1 MNPYIYTFIRDD
13 ISPEQKIVQLGHATW
28 EAGLRFKNPGKTAS
42 LILLHADDED
52 DLVAAA
58 RKLDEKGIEYYMFY
72 EPDNMMGYSAICT
85 RPIVTEQERAI
96 FGKWELYR
104 HTY

>member
-28 EAGLRFKNPGKTAS
+28 EAGLRFKNPGRIAS

-96 FGKWELYR
+96 FSKWELYR